1 MGELPLTKHMLGIPP
16 NTTEVLPMSRLQD
29 MLDAKRAAEAAA
41 QDVTPESLV
50 DAFAADWSKERV
62 DAYLGEDTEPAPVTQ
77 EQVEERIIA
86 GFKASLSARVEDGPI
101 DWPEAGAEAAREV
114 DDEDDE
120 DYVTD
125 GPAEVQCSSCD
136 AAITDGGILGYCDV
150 CFASDKVLKP
160 LGHEF
165 SDPSDSD
172 FLEEDEEAHAK
183 AKAKAKVEALRVA
196 AQAAQDVMDSRWDRP
211 VDELQDQSDAVKD
224 ALLSVALEREPV
236 DEIDLLG
243 KSPNIEVPTIGS
255 SAVQVTV
262 NFSQSAFR
270 RLDRKES
277 EKVTTANGA
286 IKKAASVHKSLLPQ
300 CEQLT
305 AIHLFVGRSRTAH
318 YSMTLPWCD
327 KGPRLLPTAN
337 LAAFHEHITGIQDKF
352 NELCEA
358 FYAVYPW
365 EVAEAEAARGG
376 AGTLTNDKNGQ
387 FDTSLYPPL
396 EEVRKKFKMSIA
408 YMPVPERGGFI
419 TDLQADASVMV
430 NDHYD
435 EFYRS
440 ATSSAM
446 NEVWKK
452 LYVPL
457 QNMSERLDY
466 PTRKENTKFR
476 DTLVSNVMDIVSL
489 LKVFNITNDPHL
501 EACRVKLEEALYGVT
516 PDGLRDN
523 DTFRAQTKRS
533 VDAVLKTLPSIDL

>member
-29 MLDAKRAAEAAA
+29 MLDAKKAAQAAA

-50 DAFAADWSKERV
+50 DAFASDWSKER
-62 DAYLGEDTEPAPVTQ
+62 PAPVTQ
-77 EQVEERIIA
+77 EQV
-86 GFKASLSARVEDGPI
+86 VEDGPI
-101 DWPEAGAEAAREV
+101 EMPHWGEEALDTHEEGHAKGLAQYKALQDNKSADYVINWPEAGAEAAQV
-114 DDEDDE
+114 
-120 DYVTD
+120 VM
-125 GPAEVQCSSCD
+125 
-136 AAITDGGILGYCDV
+136 
-150 CFASDKVLKP
+150 DKVLVN
-160 LGHEF
+160 
-165 SDPSDSD
+165 D
-172 FLEEDEEAHAK
+172 
-183 AKAKAKVEALRVA
+183 EALRVA
-196 AQAAQDVMDSRWDRP
+196 AQAAQV
-211 VDELQDQSDAVKD
+211 V
-224 ALLSVALEREPV
+224 EPV
-236 DEIDLLG
+236 DEIDMLG

-376 AGTLTNDKNGQ
+376 AGTLTNDRNGQ

-516 PDGLRDN
+516 PDGLRDD

>member
-1 MGELPLTKHMLGIPP
+1 
-16 NTTEVLPMSRLQD
+16 
-29 MLDAKRAAEAAA
+29 MLDAKKAAQAAA

-50 DAFAADWSKERV
+50 DAFASDWSKER
-62 DAYLGEDTEPAPVTQ
+62 PAPVTQ
-77 EQVEERIIA
+77 EQV
-86 GFKASLSARVEDGPI
+86 VEDGPI
-101 DWPEAGAEAAREV
+101 EMPHWGEEALDTHEEGHAKGLAQYKALQDNKSADYVINWPEAGAEAAQV
-114 DDEDDE
+114 
-120 DYVTD
+120 VM
-125 GPAEVQCSSCD
+125 
-136 AAITDGGILGYCDV
+136 
-150 CFASDKVLKP
+150 DKVLVN
-160 LGHEF
+160 
-165 SDPSDSD
+165 D
-172 FLEEDEEAHAK
+172 
-183 AKAKAKVEALRVA
+183 EALRVA
-196 AQAAQDVMDSRWDRP
+196 AQVAQV
-211 VDELQDQSDAVKD
+211 V
-224 ALLSVALEREPV
+224 EPV
-236 DEIDLLG
+236 DEIDMLG

-376 AGTLTNDKNGQ
+376 AGTLTNDRNGQ

-516 PDGLRDN
+516 PDGLRDD

>member
-1 MGELPLTKHMLGIPP
+1 MGELPLAKHMLGIPP

-29 MLDAKRAAEAAA
+29 MLDAKKAAQAAA

-50 DAFAADWSKERV
+50 DAFASDWSKER
-62 DAYLGEDTEPAPVTQ
+62 PAPVTQ
-77 EQVEERIIA
+77 EQV
-86 GFKASLSARVEDGPI
+86 VEDGPI

-114 DDEDDE
+114 DDEDDEDDE

-136 AAITDGGILGYCDV
+136 AAITDGGILGYCAV

-172 FLEEDEEAHAK
+172 FLEEHEEAHAK
-183 AKAKAKVEALRVA
+183 AKAKAQYQ
-196 AQAAQDVMDSRWDRP
+196 AQV
-211 VDELQDQSDAVKD
+211 V
-224 ALLSVALEREPV
+224 EPV
-236 DEIDLLG
+236 DEIDMLG

-376 AGTLTNDKNGQ
+376 AGTLTNDRNGQ

-516 PDGLRDN
+516 PDGLRDD

>member
-29 MLDAKRAAEAAA
+29 MLDAKKAAQAAA

-50 DAFAADWSKERV
+50 DAFAADWSKER
-62 DAYLGEDTEPAPVTQ
+62 PAPVTQ
-77 EQVEERIIA
+77 EQV
-86 GFKASLSARVEDGPI
+86 VEDGPI
-101 DWPEAGAEAAREV
+101 EMPHFTHHWPEAGAEAAREV

-125 GPAEVQCSSCD
+125 GPEEVQCSSCD
-136 AAITDGGILGYCDV
+136 AAITDGGILGYCAV

-165 SDPSDSD
+165 SDPGDSD
-172 FLEEDEEAHAK
+172 FLEEHEEAHAK
-183 AKAKAKVEALRVA
+183 AKAKAQYQ
-196 AQAAQDVMDSRWDRP
+196 AQV
-211 VDELQDQSDAVKD
+211 V
-224 ALLSVALEREPV
+224 EPV
-236 DEIDLLG
+236 DEIDMLG

-376 AGTLTNDKNGQ
+376 AGTLTNDRNGQ

-523 DTFRAQTKRS
+523 DVFRAQTKRS

>member
-1 MGELPLTKHMLGIPP
+1 MGELPPAKHMLGNYP

-29 MLDAKRAAEAAA
+29 MLDAKKAAA
-41 QDVTPESLV
+41 QDVPAQDVPTTTESLV
-50 DAFAADWSKERV
+50 DEFASDWSE
-62 DAYLGEDTEPAPVTQ
+62 E
-77 EQVEERIIA
+77 VEVVSVA
-86 GFKASLSARVEDGPI
+86 LVEDGLIEMPDWGEEALDTHEEGHAKGLAQYKALQDNKSADYVI
-101 DWPEAGAEAAREV
+101 NWPEAGAEAA
-114 DDEDDE
+114 
-120 DYVTD
+120 
-125 GPAEVQCSSCD
+125 
-136 AAITDGGILGYCDV
+136 
-150 CFASDKVLKP
+150 
-160 LGHEF
+160 
-165 SDPSDSD
+165 
-172 FLEEDEEAHAK
+172 
-183 AKAKAKVEALRVA
+183 
-196 AQAAQDVMDSRWDRP
+196 QDVEYESDNPFIFEPSNKAPVVPQSFSAVGVP
-211 VDELQDQSDAVKD
+211 VDELLDQPDTVKD
-224 ALLSVALEREPV
+224 ALVSVVLEREPV

-270 RLDRKES
+270 KLDRKES

-300 CEQLT
+300 CKELT

-337 LAAFHEHITGIQDKF
+337 LAAFHTHITGIQDEF
-352 NELCEA
+352 DALCEA

-365 EVAEAEAARGG
+365 EVTEAEAARGG
-376 AGTLTNDKNGQ
+376 AGTLTHDSNGH
-387 FDTSLYPPL
+387 FDASLYPPL

-419 TDLQADASVMV
+419 TDLQADASAMV
-430 NDHYD
+430 NEHYD

-446 NEVWKK
+446 DEVWKK

-516 PDGLRDN
+516 PDALRDD
-523 DTFRAQTKRS
+523 DTFRAQTKSS

>member
-1 MGELPLTKHMLGIPP
+1 MGELPPAKHMLGNYP

-29 MLDAKRAAEAAA
+29 MLDAKKAAA
-41 QDVTPESLV
+41 QDVPAQDVPTTTESLV
-50 DAFAADWSKERV
+50 DEFASDWSE
-62 DAYLGEDTEPAPVTQ
+62 E
-77 EQVEERIIA
+77 VEVVSVA
-86 GFKASLSARVEDGPI
+86 LVEDGLIEMPDWGEEALDTHEEGHAKGLAQYKALQDNKSADYVI
-101 DWPEAGAEAAREV
+101 NWPEAGAEAA
-114 DDEDDE
+114 
-120 DYVTD
+120 
-125 GPAEVQCSSCD
+125 
-136 AAITDGGILGYCDV
+136 
-150 CFASDKVLKP
+150 
-160 LGHEF
+160 
-165 SDPSDSD
+165 
-172 FLEEDEEAHAK
+172 
-183 AKAKAKVEALRVA
+183 
-196 AQAAQDVMDSRWDRP
+196 QDVEYESDNPFIFEPSNKAPVVPQSFSAVGVP
-211 VDELQDQSDAVKD
+211 VDELLDQPDTVKD
-224 ALLSVALEREPV
+224 ALVSVVLEREPV

-270 RLDRKES
+270 KLDRKES

-300 CEQLT
+300 CKELT

-337 LAAFHEHITGIQDKF
+337 LAAFHTHITGIQDEF
-352 NELCEA
+352 DALCEA

-365 EVAEAEAARGG
+365 EVTEAEAARGG
-376 AGTLTNDKNGQ
+376 AGTLTHDSNGH
-387 FDTSLYPPL
+387 FDASLYPPL

-419 TDLQADASVMV
+419 TDLQADASAMV
-430 NDHYD
+430 NEHYD

-446 NEVWKK
+446 DEVWKK

-516 PDGLRDN
+516 PDALRDD
-523 DTFRAQTKRS
+523 DTFRAQTKSS
-533 VDAVLKTLPSIDL
+533 VYAVLKTLPSIDL

>member
-1 MGELPLTKHMLGIPP
+1 
-16 NTTEVLPMSRLQD
+16 
-29 MLDAKRAAEAAA
+29 MLDAKKAAQAAA

-50 DAFAADWSKERV
+50 DAFASDWSKER
-62 DAYLGEDTEPAPVTQ
+62 PAPVTQ
-77 EQVEERIIA
+77 EQV
-86 GFKASLSARVEDGPI
+86 VEDGPI
-101 DWPEAGAEAAREV
+101 EMPHWGEEALDTHEEGHAKGLAQYKALQDNKSADYVINWPEAGAEAAREV
-114 DDEDDE
+114 EDDE
-120 DYVTD
+120 
-125 GPAEVQCSSCD
+125 
-136 AAITDGGILGYCDV
+136 
-150 CFASDKVLKP
+150 
-160 LGHEF
+160 EF
-165 SDPSDSD
+165 WP
-172 FLEEDEEAHAK
+172 FE
-183 AKAKAKVEALRVA
+183 RVG
-196 AQAAQDVMDSRWDRP
+196 VS
-211 VDELQDQSDAVKD
+211 
-224 ALLSVALEREPV
+224 SVALEREPV
-236 DEIDLLG
+236 DEIDMLG

-376 AGTLTNDKNGQ
+376 AGTLTNDRNGQ

-516 PDGLRDN
+516 PDGLRDD

>member
-1 MGELPLTKHMLGIPP
+1 MGELPPAKHMLGNYP

-29 MLDAKRAAEAAA
+29 MIDAKKAVA
-41 QDVTPESLV
+41 QDVPAQDVPTTTESLV
-50 DAFAADWSKERV
+50 DEFASDWSE
-62 DAYLGEDTEPAPVTQ
+62 E
-77 EQVEERIIA
+77 VEVVSVA
-86 GFKASLSARVEDGPI
+86 LVEDGLIEMPDWGKEALDTHEEGHAKGLAQYKALQGNKAADHVI
-101 DWPEAGAEAAREV
+101 NWPEAGAEAAQDVEYESDNPFIFEPSNKAPV
-114 DDEDDE
+114 VPQSFS
-120 DYVTD
+120 VT
-125 GPAEVQCSSCD
+125 AELAND
-136 AAITDGGILGYCDV
+136 
-150 CFASDKVLKP
+150 
-160 LGHEF
+160 
-165 SDPSDSD
+165 
-172 FLEEDEEAHAK
+172 
-183 AKAKAKVEALRVA
+183 EALRVA
-196 AQAAQDVMDSRWDRP
+196 AQAAQ
-211 VDELQDQSDAVKD
+211 AT
-224 ALLSVALEREPV
+224 PV
-236 DEIDLLG
+236 DEIDMLG

-270 RLDRKES
+270 KLDRKES

-300 CEQLT
+300 CEELT

-337 LAAFHEHITGIQDKF
+337 LAAFHTHITGIQDEF
-352 NELCEA
+352 DALCEA

-365 EVAEAEAARGG
+365 EVTEAEAARGG
-376 AGTLTNDKNGQ
+376 AGTLTHDSNGH
-387 FDTSLYPPL
+387 FDASLYPPL

-419 TDLQADASVMV
+419 TDLQADASAMV
-430 NDHYD
+430 NEHYD

-446 NEVWKK
+446 DEVWKK

-516 PDGLRDN
+516 PDALRDD
-523 DTFRAQTKRS
+523 DTFRAQTKSS

>member
-1 MGELPLTKHMLGIPP
+1 
-16 NTTEVLPMSRLQD
+16 MSRLQD
-29 MLDAKRAAEAAA
+29 MLDAKKAAQAAA

-50 DAFAADWSKERV
+50 DAFAADWSKER
-62 DAYLGEDTEPAPVTQ
+62 PAPVTQ
-77 EQVEERIIA
+77 EQV
-86 GFKASLSARVEDGPI
+86 VEDGPI

-136 AAITDGGILGYCDV
+136 AAITDGGILGYCAV

-165 SDPSDSD
+165 SDPGDSD
-172 FLEEDEEAHAK
+172 FLEEHEEAHAK
-183 AKAKAKVEALRVA
+183 AKAKAQYQ
-196 AQAAQDVMDSRWDRP
+196 AQV
-211 VDELQDQSDAVKD
+211 V
-224 ALLSVALEREPV
+224 EPV
-236 DEIDLLG
+236 DEIDMLG

-376 AGTLTNDKNGQ
+376 AGTLTNDRNGQ

-523 DTFRAQTKRS
+523 DVFRAQTKRS